1 MGMRAILLWTALT
14 TLIGGPLAAQITVKD
29 RIRRELDEKQRLMRE
44 GKVVLTNVRATV
56 RLQNGSRLRGVVRQ
70 GRFVER
76 VAGLDFVPSERSAP
90 GAGIRLWYYDQ
101 TNSYVFL
108 PFESIREYRI
118 GEKLTD
124 DQVRAMAEEFE
135 RRQREAAERAA
146 RGAKPGEDGGDAGG
160 QGQGPPQNLPPGV
173 QPEAVKGPGGKPGYI
188 AGLTP
193 EQNAL
198 LKEFPPDEGWGPD
211 RLREIEARKIRIGVY
226 PNEAERK
233 FIANYDQWNE
243 ANDLRRKL
251 AQEQPTPSETP
262 PAPPGGGGGQVEPKP
277 EPTPGSTPGSSSGS
291 KRR

>member
-1 MGMRAILLWTALT
+1 
-14 TLIGGPLAAQITVKD
+14 
-29 RIRRELDEKQRLMRE
+29 
-44 GKVVLTNVRATV
+44 
-56 RLQNGSRLRGVVRQ
+56 
-70 GRFVER
+70 
-76 VAGLDFVPSERSAP
+76 
-90 GAGIRLWYYDQ
+90 
-101 TNSYVFL
+101 
-108 PFESIREYRI
+108 
-118 GEKLTD
+118 
-124 DQVRAMAEEFE
+124 
-135 RRQREAAERAA
+135 
-146 RGAKPGEDGGDAGG
+146 
-160 QGQGPPQNLPPGV
+160 
-173 QPEAVKGPGGKPGYI
+173 
-188 AGLTP
+188 P